1 MHQINIGS
9 RKEVMSYLE
18 PFMLNEMSEYLKP
31 VDQMWQPA
39 DFLPDASRDTF
50 FKKSGNYKMQRKP
63 FPMMKLPFSSVI
75 PSQRK
80 LYQRMNLG

>member
-39 DFLPDASRDTF
+39 DFLPDASRD
-50 FKKSGNYKMQRKP
+50 KIGRAH
-63 FPMMKLPFSSVI
+63 V
-75 PSQRK
+75 
-80 LYQRMNLG
+80 